1 MDWVIEA
8 VVESVIDPFAA
19 NAFMQRALLAT
30 LLTVVTTSLVG
41 TWVVLRGMSFIGD
54 AMAHGVIPGIS
65 LAFLLGIDL
74 GIGAAV
80 SALVMVAGI
89 DVVGRRSRLPQDTA
103 IGLLFVGMLALG
115 VTIISLRGAYAGDL
129 TTILFGDA
137 IGVTT
142 GDVVSS
148 AVASAVTL
156 ALTVVLYRAFL
167 VLSFSRDK
175 ADVMGFRPGLTHVV
189 MLVLVGLSI
198 VVSFRTVGTLLVFA
212 FLVAP
217 PAAASLVARR
227 VPTMILV
234 AIGFGSLATVVG
246 LLTSYHAGTPAA
258 PSIAVAAV
266 ATFFVILV
274 VREVADAVTGRAV
287 QPAG

>member
-1 MDWVIEA
+1 MIDWLV
-8 VVESVIDPFAA
+8 DPFLA
-19 NAFMQRALLAT
+19 NPFMQRALLAS
-30 LLTVVTTSLVG
+30 LLTVVTTALVG

-65 LAFLLGIDL
+65 VAFLLGIDL
-74 GIGAAV
+74 GVGAAV

-89 DVVGRRSRLPQDTA
+89 DLVSRRSRLPEDTS

-137 IGVTT
+137 IGVTA
-142 GDVVSS
+142 GDVVGT
-148 AVASAVTL
+148 AVAAVVTL
-156 ALTVVLYRAFL
+156 AVTGLLYRPFL
-167 VLSFSRDK
+167 ALTISRDK
-175 ADVMGFRPGLTHVV
+175 AALLGFRPGLTHAT
-189 MLVLVGLSI
+189 MLVLVGLA
-198 VVSFRTVGTLLVFA
+198 VVMSFRTVGTLLVFA

-227 VPTMILV
+227 VPTMMGV
-234 AIGFGSLATVVG
+234 AVGVGSIAVVVG
-246 LLTSYHAGTPAA
+246 LLASYHLGTPAS

-266 ATFFVILV
+266 AEFFLV
-274 VREVADAVTGRAV
+274 LLGRDLRGLVSAGRVR
-287 QPAG
+287 PAG

>member
-1 MDWVIEA
+1 MTEWLV
-8 VVESVIDPFAA
+8 DPFAA
-19 NAFMQRALLAT
+19 NPFMQRALLAC

-65 LAFLLGIDL
+65 IAFLLGIDL
-74 GIGAAV
+74 SIGAAA
-80 SALVMVAGI
+80 SALAMVGGI
-89 DVVGRRSRLPQDTA
+89 DLVSRRSRLPEDTA

-137 IGVTT
+137 IGVTR
-142 GDVVSS
+142 GDVVGT
-148 AVASAVTL
+148 AAAAGITL
-156 ALTVVLYRAFL
+156 VLTVVLYRSFL
-167 VLSFSRDK
+167 VLTISRDK
-175 ADVMGFRPGLTHVV
+175 ADVLGFRPGLTHVV
-189 MLVLVGLSI
+189 MLVLVGLA
-198 VVSFRTVGTLLVFA
+198 VVMSFRTVGTLLVFA

-227 VPTMILV
+227 VPTMMGV
-234 AIGFGSLATVVG
+234 AILIGTLAVVAG
-246 LLTSYHAGTPAA
+246 LLTSYHAGTPAS

-266 ATFFVILV
+266 AAFFLV
-274 VREVADAVTGRAV
+274 LLGRELRDAATSRS
-287 QPAG
+287 

>member
-1 MDWVIEA
+1 MDWVIE
-8 VVESVIDPFAA
+8 PFAT
-19 NAFMQRALLAT
+19 NAFMQQALAAT

-65 LAFLLGIDL
+65 LAFVLGIDL
-74 GIGAAV
+74 GLGAAA

-89 DVVGRRSRLPQDTA
+89 DLVGRRSRLSQDTA

-137 IGVTT
+137 IGVTP
-142 GDVVSS
+142 GDVVAS
-148 AVASAVTL
+148 AVASVVTL
-156 ALTVVLYRAFL
+156 VVTVVAYRAFL

-175 ADVMGFRPGLTHVV
+175 ADVLGFRPGVTHVA
-189 MLVLVGLSI
+189 MLVLVGLAI

-227 VPTMILV
+227 VPNMIVV
-234 AIGFGSLATVVG
+234 AVGLGSLASVAG
-246 LLTSYHAGTPAA
+246 LLASYHAGTPAA

-266 ATFFVILV
+266 VTFFVVLLG
-274 VREVADAVTGRAV
+274 REVVDGLRARGV

>member
-1 MDWVIEA
+1 MTEWL
-8 VVESVIDPFAA
+8 VEPFTS
-19 NAFMQRALLAT
+19 NPFMQRALLAS

-65 LAFLLGIDL
+65 VAFLLGIDL
-74 GIGAAV
+74 SVGAAV
-80 SALVMVAGI
+80 SALVMVGGI
-89 DVVGRRSRLPQDTA
+89 NLVSRRSRLPEDTA

-137 IGVTT
+137 IGVTR
-142 GDVVSS
+142 GDVAGTAAA
-148 AVASAVTL
+148 AVVTL
-156 ALTVVLYRAFL
+156 VLTVLLYRSFL
-167 VLSFSRDK
+167 VLTISRDK
-175 ADVMGFRPGLTHVV
+175 AEVLGFRPGLTHVA
-189 MLVLVGLSI
+189 MLVLVGLA
-198 VVSFRTVGTLLVFA
+198 VVTSFRTVGTLLVFA

-227 VPTMILV
+227 VPTMMGV
-234 AIGFGSLATVVG
+234 AIALGTLAVLAG
-246 LLTSYHAGTPAA
+246 LLVSFHVGTPAS

-266 ATFFVILV
+266 VQFFLV
-274 VREVADAVTGRAV
+274 LLVREVRDL
-287 QPAG
+287 AGSRRVGAAAA